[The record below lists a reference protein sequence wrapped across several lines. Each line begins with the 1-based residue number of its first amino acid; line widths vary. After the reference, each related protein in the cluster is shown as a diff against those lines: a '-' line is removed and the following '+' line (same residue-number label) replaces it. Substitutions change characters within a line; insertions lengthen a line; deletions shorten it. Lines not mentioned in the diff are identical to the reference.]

1 LDILSYFRRSK
12 PPAPRAPEVNEF
24 GQDLGDVAIDL
35 KTIGGEINGTYLD
48 IASSPSPEKRARNK
62 APERPPRERSPER
75 QPERPPQF
83 DRQPERL
90 PERQPERQLDRQP
103 ERQVERQPAP
113 QREQRPP
120 RPRRRSDG
128 NGAFPGGERRGV
140 LAVHGVEKS
149 FVGRMVVKG
158 VSLYVRKGEA
168 VGLLG
173 PNGAGKTTVFYMA
186 TGLIKADKGRIEL
199 DGRDVTKL
207 PMYQRARLGIG
218 YLPQEAS
225 IFRGL
230 NVEENIRS
238 VLEVVEP
245 NAKRREH
252 DLDSLLEEFNIG
264 RLRKT
269 PSIALSG
276 GERRRVEIARALASR
291 PNYMLLDEPFAGI
304 DPIAVGDIQTLVRH
318 LTNRGIGV
326 LITDHN
332 VRETL
337 GLTDRAYIIYSGE
350 VLMEGRADDIVNNP
364 DVRRLYLGEEFR
376 L

>member
-1 LDILSYFRRSK
+1 MVDLLGMFRRRPAK
-12 PPAPRAPEVNEF
+12 RNPPGFARTRADITAMGEMLTNPVRDAPPIARDAPLPKFQAPRA
-24 GQDLGDVAIDL
+24 
-35 KTIGGEINGTYLD
+35 
-48 IASSPSPEKRARNK
+48 EK
-62 APERPPRERSPER
+62 PP
-75 QPERPPQF
+75 
-83 DRQPERL
+83 
-90 PERQPERQLDRQP
+90 
-103 ERQVERQPAP
+103 PA
-113 QREQRPP
+113 EKP
-120 RPRRRSDG
+120 RPRSKT
-128 NGAFPGGERRGV
+128 NGATAPRLAQRAGY
-140 LAVHGVEKS
+140 LAVHSVEKS
-149 FVGRMVVKG
+149 FGSRQVVRG
-158 VSLYVRKGEA
+158 VSIYVRRGEA

-173 PNGAGKTTVFYMA
+173 PNGAGKTTVFYMI
-186 TGLIKADKGRIEL
+186 TGLIKADRGTIEL
-199 DGRDVTKL
+199 DGHDVTKL

-230 NVEENIRS
+230 TVEQNIRA

-245 NAKRREH
+245 SKKKREAE
-252 DLDSLLEEFNIG
+252 LNSLLDEFNIA

-276 GERRRVEIARALASR
+276 GERRRVEIARALATR

-304 DPIAVGDIQTLVRH
+304 DPIAVGDIQDLVRH

-337 GLTDRAYIIYSGE
+337 GLTDRAYIVYAGE
-350 VLMEGRADDIVNNP
+350 ILTEGNPDEIVNDP